1 MNTVDKAT
9 ETQLQNLQKRS
20 GRTLEQLFAAIRAGG
35 ATKHTEIIALLKRDF
50 ALGHGDANLVAHQFR
65 AAAGTAA
72 PAAESPDAAVDGI
85 YAGKE
90 ALRPIHDALM
100 AAIGAFGEFE
110 VAPKK
115 GYVSLRRKKQFAMVG
130 PATRTQ
136 VEVGLNM
143 KGVAGT
149 ARLLAQPAGGMCQY
163 KVRLASAT
171 EVDKEFVG
179 WLRQAFDG
187 AG

>member
-1 MNTVDKAT
+1 
-9 ETQLQNLQKRS
+9 
-20 GRTLEQLFAAIRAGG
+20 
-35 ATKHTEIIALLKRDF
+35 
-50 ALGHGDANLVAHQFR
+50 
-65 AAAGTAA
+65 
-72 PAAESPDAAVDGI
+72 
-85 YAGKE
+85 
-90 ALRPIHDALM
+90 M